1 MSKALAF
8 AAAVLWAAFFI
19 PAVEARELFCAK
31 DDPSATLKSKFGETP
46 YAGMITHNGLLQI
59 IYLNIEAGSW
69 SIVVRPPNTD
79 LWCFTDSGE
88 NWSHFTT
95 ETKKK
100 KGLKL

>member
-1 MSKALAF
+1 MFKAF
-8 AAAVLWAAFFI
+8 VVAAAVLLGGFFM
-19 PAVEARELFCAK
+19 PTAEARELFCAK
-31 DDPSATLKSKFGETP
+31 DDPSETLKSKFGEMP
-46 YAGMITHNGLLQI
+46 YAAMITHTGLLQI
-59 IYLNIEAGSW
+59 IYLNIQVGSW

-100 KGLKL
+100 KGLML